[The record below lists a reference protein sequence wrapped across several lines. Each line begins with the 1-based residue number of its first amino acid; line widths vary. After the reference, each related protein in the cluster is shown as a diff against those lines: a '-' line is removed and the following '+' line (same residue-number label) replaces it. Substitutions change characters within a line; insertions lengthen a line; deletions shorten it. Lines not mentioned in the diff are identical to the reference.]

1 MSLHKWYENS
11 SALSL
16 PSRAHKTTFSR
27 RKVLFIV
34 CVPPFFLISLIL
46 LFTLCAYRMKLR
58 KCFTILYSIT
68 PSYYLVKAKANL
80 REIDQSNEIYVEHF
94 ISK

>member
-1 MSLHKWYENS
+1 MQLHKWYENS

-34 CVPPFFLISLIL
+34 CVPPFFSYQFDSSFHSLCLSYETKKMFYDTIFKYTGVL
-46 LFTLCAYRMKLR
+46 NFR
-58 KCFTILYSIT
+58 KTHICN
-68 PSYYLVKAKANL
+68 SYN
-80 REIDQSNEIYVEHF
+80 S
-94 ISK
+94 